1 MKTALILSTLLI
13 LAYSDN
19 SNYPS
24 NMPKEFYEQMEMQE
38 KCSEAEEEEEKCLAI
53 TLSNSNYRCCMLTI
67 DYPINNKDNK
77 DEKTCFIM
85 YKDIKALQEVYNNKI
100 FKAQM
105 KEIFGFLQY
114 GLYFIEEDGKKYYL
128 ADSNTFKMKQ
138 IYKCSD
144 GTAELSFGYD
154 TYSSEDK
161 SLYDSDDHCLK
172 YFY

>member
-67 DYPINNKDNK
+67 D
-77 DEKTCFIM
+77 
-85 YKDIKALQEVYNNKI
+85 
-100 FKAQM
+100 
-105 KEIFGFLQY
+105 
-114 GLYFIEEDGKKYYL
+114 
-128 ADSNTFKMKQ
+128 
-138 IYKCSD
+138 
-144 GTAELSFGYD
+144 
-154 TYSSEDK
+154 
-161 SLYDSDDHCLK
+161 
-172 YFY
+172 